1 MKKINWK
8 YALGEIIIVIIG
20 ISIAFSLN
28 NWKEE
33 NKNRKLKKQYLES
46 LQIDI
51 EKEIEQ
57 LKAND
62 TGIVQRIDK
71 IERVLHF
78 IYKNEG
84 EASQVFRYVFEVA
97 KIVSFNPENS
107 TYQTMINSG
116 DMKLINDFQLR
127 RKIEEH
133 YNSHSSTLKDY
144 SRLEAINKK
153 YVADFFIY
161 ELDYDEI
168 RKGDFSFLQKPLLK
182 NIFSSLKGAYDI
194 ARKGNRECIESNEML
209 LEEIKKILD

>member
-20 ISIAFSLN
+20 ITIAFSLN

-116 DMKLINDFQLR
+116 LTQAQLGAIWTLSDIDKDGCLGMFFLLIIIIFLR
-127 RKIEEH
+127 VI
-133 YNSHSSTLKDY
+133 
-144 SRLEAINKK
+144 
-153 YVADFFIY
+153 
-161 ELDYDEI
+161 
-168 RKGDFSFLQKPLLK
+168 
-182 NIFSSLKGAYDI
+182 
-194 ARKGNRECIESNEML
+194 
-209 LEEIKKILD
+209 

>member
-20 ISIAFSLN
+20 ITIAFSLN

-33 NKNRKLKKQYLES
+33 SKNRRLKKQYLES

-57 LKAND
+57 LKRND
-62 TGIVQRIDK
+62 SSIVQRIDK
-71 IERVLHF
+71 IGKILNFVN
-78 IYKNEG
+78 KKEG
-84 EASQVFRYVFEVA
+84 EASQTVGHVFEVA
-97 KIVSFNPENS
+97 NVVSFNPENS

-116 DMKLINDFQLR
+116 DMKLLNNFQLR

-144 SRLEAINKK
+144 GRLEAISKK

-161 ELDYDEI
+161 EMDYGKI
-168 RKGDFSFLQKPLLK
+168 RKGDFTFLKKPLFK
-182 NIFSSLKGAYDI
+182 NIYSSLKGSYLI
-194 ARKGNRECIESNEML
+194 AKQGNTKCIESNEKL
-209 LEEIKKILD
+209 LEDVKKALD